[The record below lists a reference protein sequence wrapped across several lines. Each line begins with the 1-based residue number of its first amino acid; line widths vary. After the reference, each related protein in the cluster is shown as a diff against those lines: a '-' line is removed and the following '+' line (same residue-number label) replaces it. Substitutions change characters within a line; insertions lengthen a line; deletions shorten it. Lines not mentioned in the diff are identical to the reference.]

1 MPDVVA
7 GGLRL
12 LVCGINPGLWS
23 AWSGHH
29 FAGPGNRF
37 WPALHLAGLTPRV
50 LSPWEEE
57 RLLEHGVGVTNM
69 VARATATAAE
79 LAPAEVREGRR
90 RLEALVARHRPGAVA
105 VMGMGAY
112 RTAFDARRAALGR
125 QERDIGGAP
134 AWVLPNPSGLQA
146 RYGLE
151 TIADLLRQASED
163 GGSPTRRRP
172 RRSG

>member
-1 MPDVVA
+1 VPDVVA
-7 GGLRL
+7 DGLRL

-50 LSPWEEE
+50 LAPWEEQ
-57 RLLEHGVGVTNM
+57 RLLDHGVGVTNM
-69 VARATATAAE
+69 VARATASAAE
-79 LAPAEVREGRR
+79 LAAAEVRAGRR
-90 RLEALVARHRPGAVA
+90 RLEDLVDRHRPGAVA

-112 RTAFDARRAALGR
+112 RTAFGEPSAALGR
-125 QERDIGGAP
+125 QEHGICGVP

-151 TIADLLRQASED
+151 TIAALLRQASSD
-163 GGSPTRRRP
+163 GGPPARRRA
-172 RRSG
+172 G